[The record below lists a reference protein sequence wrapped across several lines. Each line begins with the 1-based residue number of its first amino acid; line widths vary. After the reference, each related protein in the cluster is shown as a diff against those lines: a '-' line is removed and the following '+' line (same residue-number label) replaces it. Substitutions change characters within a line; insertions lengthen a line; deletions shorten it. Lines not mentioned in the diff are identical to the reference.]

1 MILYQYNILQK
12 RIIVT
17 VRKDRYIMDKIDI
30 KLITLLQKNARFSLK
45 ELAEQVFLSS
55 PAVSSRLEKLEKQGY
70 ITGYQVAIDNER
82 LGYPI
87 TAFISLEINP
97 KQKPTFYP
105 FIYDCP
111 NVLECNCITGNFSIL
126 IKVAFPNT
134 QELDSFIGQLQ
145 QFGNTQTQIVFST
158 SVRPRG
164 IQLHALEAIE

>member
-12 RIIVT
+12 RIIIT

-55 PAVSSRLEKLEKQGY
+55 PAVSSRLEKLERQGY

-105 FIYDCP
+105 FI
-111 NVLECNCITGNFSIL
+111 S
-126 IKVAFPNT
+126 K
-134 QELDSFIGQLQ
+134 
-145 QFGNTQTQIVFST
+145 
-158 SVRPRG
+158 
-164 IQLHALEAIE
+164 